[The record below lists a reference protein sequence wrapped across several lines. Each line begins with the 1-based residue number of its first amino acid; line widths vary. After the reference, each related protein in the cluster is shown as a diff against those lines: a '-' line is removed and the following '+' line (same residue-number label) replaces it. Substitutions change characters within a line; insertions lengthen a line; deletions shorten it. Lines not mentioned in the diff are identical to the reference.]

1 MSPSLSTVLSIGV
14 VSSVQRQVCEPAE
27 VREERERDLQ
37 RVLQR
42 AGLRGGSLLGS
53 GIEGTVADL
62 GDGTVAKVWSG
73 RTRAELEHLRD
84 FYDVVHEART
94 GAVAM
99 PHILDVRAIDNT
111 IITVEERLPGEPVW
125 VADGTSPDLGNTHI
139 DAMIEALAALAAVPG
154 EPALRALPILP
165 DESPL
170 DPLAP
175 FETELAELV
184 TRRVTRFYGSLR
196 AAVPDL
202 DTVLEATVAAL
213 RALQP
218 ATPTLVHGDLIAAN
232 VLASRNHA
240 TAVLDFGFL
249 STAGDPAFDAAIA
262 ASCFDMYGPR
272 ATEVEQRA
280 RPGLHVRVRARSR
293 PARDLSRGIRTHHGM
308 LFRQRPLG
316 RTLRL
321 VHHHAGPP

>member
-1 MSPSLSTVLSIGV
+1 M
-14 VSSVQRQVCEPAE
+14 
-27 VREERERDLQ
+27 REERERDVQ

-73 RTRAELEHLRD
+73 RTQAELEHLRD
-84 FYDVVHEART
+84 FYAAVHDARA
-94 GAVAM
+94 GGVAM
-99 PHILDVRAIDNT
+99 PHILEVRAIDNT
-111 IITVEERLPGEPVW
+111 IITVEERLPGDPLW
-125 VADGTSPDLGNTHI
+125 VADGTSPELGTTHI
-139 DAMIEALAALAAVPG
+139 DAMIEALAALGAVPG

-184 TRRVTRFYGSLR
+184 TRRVARFDDSLR
-196 AAVPDL
+196 AALPDL
-202 DTVLEATVAAL
+202 DTVREATVVAL

-262 ASCFDMYGPR
+262 ASCFDMYGPPAPR
-272 ATEVEQRA
+272 WNRSSTV
-280 RPGLHVRVRARSR
+280 PSR
-293 PARDLSRGIRTHHGM
+293 PLSDTKAPARHLSRGIRTHHGM
-308 LFRQRPLG
+308 LFRQRHLG
-316 RTLRL
+316 RALRL
-321 VHHHAGPP
+321 VHHHAGRPDVREAVQA

>member
-1 MSPSLSTVLSIGV
+1 
-14 VSSVQRQVCEPAE
+14 VCEPAE
-27 VREERERDLQ
+27 VREQRERDAR

-42 AGLRGGSLLGS
+42 AGLRTGRLLGS

-99 PHILDVRAIDNT
+99 PHILDVRATDNM

-139 DAMIEALAALAAVPG
+139 DAMIEALAALSAVPG
-154 EPALRALPILP
+154 EPALRSLPILP

-170 DPLAP
+170 DPVAP

-196 AAVPDL
+196 AGVPDL

-213 RALQP
+213 HALQA

-262 ASCFDMYGPR
+262 ASCFDMYGPH
-272 ATEVEQRA
+272 ATEVEQELDRA
-280 RPGLHVRVRARSR
+280 FTSAFRHDPERLATFRAAYALITACCFGNDLSDGHFAWCVTMLGRPDVREAVRA
-293 PARDLSRGIRTHHGM
+293 
-308 LFRQRPLG
+308 
-316 RTLRL
+316 
-321 VHHHAGPP
+321 

>member
-1 MSPSLSTVLSIGV
+1 MSTAYEQP
-14 VSSVQRQVCEPAE
+14 QVCEPAE
-27 VREERERDLQ
+27 VREEGERDLQ

-62 GDGTVAKVWSG
+62 GDGTVAKVWAG
-73 RTRAELEHLRD
+73 RTQAELEHLRD
-84 FYDVVHEART
+84 FYAAVHDARA
-94 GAVAM
+94 GGVAM

-111 IITVEERLPGEPVW
+111 IITVEERLPGDPLW
-125 VADGTSPDLGNTHI
+125 VADGTSPELGTTHI
-139 DAMIEALAALAAVPG
+139 DAMIEALAALGAVPG
-154 EPALRALPILP
+154 EPALRALPSLP
-165 DESPL
+165 DESPI

-184 TRRVTRFYGSLR
+184 TRRVARFYDSLR
-196 AAVPDL
+196 AALPDL
-202 DTVLEATVAAL
+202 DTVREATVVAL

-272 ATEVEQRA
+272 ATEVERELDRA
-280 RPGLHVRVRARSR
+280 FTSAFGHDPDRLATYRAAYALITACCFGNDISDGHFAWCITLLGRPDVREAVRA
-293 PARDLSRGIRTHHGM
+293 
-308 LFRQRPLG
+308 
-316 RTLRL
+316 
-321 VHHHAGPP
+321 